1 MSYTKGDFA
10 SSALE
15 EIGIAEYEFDISP
28 EQRQSV
34 IRRMDMMM
42 AEWSVRNITLSYP
55 ITKSRT
61 PDPDQETEVPDWAA
75 EAIVT
80 NLAVRIG
87 PSYGKQVSM
96 ETKAAAVRSYTTLCG
111 IFSHPTEMKFNSMPK
126 GAGYKSTEFRF
137 TPEPEDQYLK
147 QVDDDIDLT
156 GGPVNGT

>member
-1 MSYTKGDFA
+1 MSYTKGDLA

-42 AEWSVRNITLSYP
+42 AEWGARGLRLSYP
-55 ITKSRT
+55 LTKSRT
-61 PDPDQETEVPDWAA
+61 PDPDQETDVPDWAG

-80 NLAVRIG
+80 NLATRIA

-96 ETKAAAVRSYTTLCG
+96 ETKAAAVRTYSTMCG
-111 IFSHPTEMKFNSMPK
+111 VFSKPAEMKFPSMPK
-126 GAGYKSTEFRF
+126 GAGYKSTEFVY
-137 TPEPEDQYLK
+137 TPSPEESVLK
-147 QVDDDIDLT
+147 QSDESFDPS
-156 GGPVNGT
+156 GGPTDGT